1 MIYYNL
7 VSYAIKKEEELKKRE
22 KKKNM
27 RIICN
32 SNN

>member
-22 KKKNM
+22 KKKYENNM
-27 RIICN
+27 
-32 SNN
+32 